1 MNNHEEKLKKL
12 KNDIP
17 EYPDG
22 LDQKVFRA
30 AEQAPRYKRP
40 GFPKLLIPSLL
51 TVTAVVLSTFFVTKY
66 VYGWNTPSNT
76 PSNSGMPSEPSNT
89 SAEEGEVYDYYVS
102 ASAAIPGAS
111 LAPEMLVE
119 GKLGYFDIV
128 YIDSQLALDATINQ
142 YADDAHPVLSTL
154 TSVIRNNAEFFS
166 ESVLIIVPFA
176 HTSTEE
182 GIELTQIEFGS
193 KEQPTKLRFDIY
205 SPEFN
210 DMDTLVTFHL
220 VTIGEWAS
228 DLLSESAFKISVHNT
243 FDNSNKSVFYS
254 N

>member
-1 MNNHEEKLKKL
+1 MNKHEEKLKKL

-22 LDQKVFRA
+22 LDRKVFEA
-30 AEQAPRYKRP
+30 AEKTPRYKRP

-51 TVTAVVLSTFFVTKY
+51 TVTVIALSTFFVTKY

-102 ASAAIPGAS
+102 ASTAIPGAS
-111 LAPEMLVE
+111 LAPETLVE

-128 YIDSQLALDATINQ
+128 YIDSQLALDTTINK
-142 YADDAHPVLSTL
+142 YADGAHPALNTL
-154 TSVIRNNAEFFS
+154 TSDIKNDEEFFS
-166 ESVLIIVPFA
+166 EFVLLIVPFA

-182 GIELTQIEFGS
+182 DIELTQIEFGS
-193 KEQPTKLRFDIY
+193 NAQPTKLRFDLY

-228 DLLSESAFKISVHNT
+228 DLLSDSAFKIIVHNT
-243 FDNSNKSVFYS
+243 YDGSNKSVFY
-254 N
+254 NL